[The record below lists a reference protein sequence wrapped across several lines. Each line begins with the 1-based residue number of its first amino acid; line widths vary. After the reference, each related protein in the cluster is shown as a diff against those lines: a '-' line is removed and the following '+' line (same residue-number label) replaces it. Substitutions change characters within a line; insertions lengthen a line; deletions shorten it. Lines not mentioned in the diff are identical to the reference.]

1 MAVNKSR
8 VLSKVRRG
16 GIATSLSGALNDRAD
31 FLRST
36 FESQSKYLQEEGL
49 KRRSKIKGL
58 QTGFK
63 EAADFLDNYGMDE
76 KKISKLIQSDPDA
89 FLKFAQKAMKYQ
101 ESGETL
107 TPDLLNDAHDFSES
121 SSYKDVT
128 PQSAIEMMLPIYN
141 TSSDPV
147 VREKKTFLAS
157 LGADLFQPAA
167 TVANRQIE
175 GASILGTTGGDIM
188 SSLGEP
194 LYKSGSGGVTTDYSG
209 FKVMDSREILGNRN
223 QMEDSYLSALNTF
236 ILNGDP
242 ADQTFLAA
250 RQKYENIKG
259 TEAKVAAMILDTKNF
274 GPGIGFGY
282 ASESP
287 KIVPKG
293 IYGEEAAK
301 AMRDHKV
308 PSSETGNGLMT
319 PIPTPIATPP
329 EGAKA
334 EKIEGTTGTIYR
346 DDMGKIVFFDNGQGV
361 TSSDPDVLADMEEEL
376 NKTETITGL
385 PEKPSVILGDTEK
398 TSGLLGSPVQDLT
411 KESAADIAE
420 WERKYKGKLNNDGSY
435 ILVKS
440 KPTLKE
446 LKKSN
451 PSAGDIYYNRVMDSW
466 ERAYGKTHDPVTG
479 YPLLGDELDLSLIPG
494 TKEYKEAN
502 KDG

>member
-209 FKVMDSREILGNRN
+209 FKKISSLEINSDRTRMINEYDQLLAGKIKSLPIEEATKLQKKYEGLPDSSKLEKLILDPMFGPEIAHRYN
-223 QMEDSYLSALNTF
+223 QKSSD
-236 ILNGDP
+236 I
-242 ADQTFLAA
+242 AA
-250 RQKYENIKG
+250 RF
-259 TEAKVAAMILDTKNF
+259 L
-274 GPGIGFGY
+274 IGD
-282 ASESP
+282 
-287 KIVPKG
+287 
-293 IYGEEAAK
+293 K
-301 AMRDHKV
+301 AFDAVTNYKV
-308 PSSETGNGLMT
+308 PSSETSDDTASAETKLVPIPENSIEKEKDGVKAYFVDGVVVLTVDVDGNQSEGKQALEVVET
-319 PIPTPIATPP
+319 LGIPTPKKISLMDRP
-329 EGAKA
+329 EPAP
-334 EKIEGTTGTIYR
+334 KIERKAFFKYSPK
-346 DDMGKIVFFDNGQGV
+346 KIKQLIGNEDSKKLYNSFTEIQKEEVK
-361 TSSDPDVLADMEEEL
+361 TLADKILTEGNLSEKEALKKAIAKVKANSIL
-376 NKTETITGL
+376 NADQQ
-385 PEKPSVILGDTEK
+385 KPARNPISIY
-398 TSGLLGSPVQDLT
+398 P
-411 KESAADIAE
+411 DIAE
-420 WERKYKGKLNNDGSY
+420 KRYL
-435 ILVKS
+435 
-440 KPTLKE
+440 
-446 LKKSN
+446 
-451 PSAGDIYYNRVMDSW
+451 R
-466 ERAYGKTHDPVTG
+466 
-479 YPLLGDELDLSLIPG
+479 
-494 TKEYKEAN
+494 
-502 KDG
+502 

>member
-209 FKVMDSREILGNRN
+209 FKKISSLEINSDRTRMINEYDQLLAGKIKSLPIEEATKLQKKYEGLPDSSKLEKLILDPMFGPEIAHRYN
-223 QMEDSYLSALNTF
+223 QKSSD
-236 ILNGDP
+236 I
-242 ADQTFLAA
+242 AA
-250 RQKYENIKG
+250 RF
-259 TEAKVAAMILDTKNF
+259 L
-274 GPGIGFGY
+274 IGD
-282 ASESP
+282 
-287 KIVPKG
+287 
-293 IYGEEAAK
+293 K
-301 AMRDHKV
+301 AFDAVTNYKV
-308 PSSETGNGLMT
+308 PSSETGGGLMER
-319 PIPTPIATPP
+319 PISEIEVTELPPT
-329 EGAKA
+329 K
-334 EKIEGTTGTIYR
+334 TTTH
-346 DDMGKIVFFDNGQGV
+346 
-361 TSSDPDVLADMEEEL
+361 
-376 NKTETITGL
+376 
-385 PEKPSVILGDTEK
+385 TEK
-398 TSGLLGSPVQDLT
+398 GITLHYDEKGNVIFLEGPVRNTNDPEIIKKYIKETSP
-411 KESAADIAE
+411 
-420 WERKYKGKLNNDGSY
+420 
-435 ILVKS
+435 
-440 KPTLKE
+440 PTLKE
-446 LKKSN
+446 LKDAPIKDAERQERS
-451 PSAGDIYYNRVMDSW
+451 SATRVMNLPEDFKPT
-466 ERAYGKTHDPVTG
+466 EFKKVLT
-479 YPLLGDELDLSLIPG
+479 DEGGFSGQYLYTDKNGTQYISPEIPQRFG
-494 TKEYKEAN
+494 FEVN
-502 KDG
+502 